1 MSSVTYENDLRVISE
16 EVAALEVLIKQAT
29 ALQPLT
35 AIEKHICLLMF
46 MGHTAK
52 EIAGLR
58 SCSYRTV
65 ERHIANLKIKIGDL
79 KLSPAAL
86 LAIHNLDLKKSSE
99 MGAIAQE
106 DL

>member
-1 MSSVTYENDLRVISE
+1 MTDENGLGAISE
-16 EVAALEVLIKQAT
+16 EVASLEVLIERAT

-35 AIEKHICLLMF
+35 AIEKHICSLMF
-46 MGHTAK
+46 TGHTAK
-52 EIAGLR
+52 EIAVLR

-65 ERHIANLKIKIGDL
+65 ERHIANLKLKIGEL

-86 LAIHNLDLKKSSE
+86 LAIHNLDLKKSNESD
-99 MGAIAQE
+99 AIAQQ